1 MWFLSSAVTSSRIY
15 RHVVNQGDTRQRGT
29 GTNKMHITRGNYH
42 SLRGNEEGG
51 GVKIAAPFGAVRGT
65 CDEHA
70 ECGGLEWARKENKSE
85 LETKE
90 RRHDGSNQGRAS
102 Q

>member
-1 MWFLSSAVTSSRIY
+1 MWFLSSEVTSSRIY
-15 RHVVNQGDTRQRGT
+15 RHVVNQGDMRQRGT

-42 SLRGNEEGG
+42 SLRGNEKGG
-51 GVKIAAPFGAVRGT
+51 GLKIAAPFGAVSGAH
-65 CDEHA
+65 DEHA
-70 ECGGLEWARKENKSE
+70 ECGGLEWAHRENKSE

-90 RRHDGSNQGRAS
+90 SRHDGLNQGRAP